1 LRKAF
6 WGYPAMT
13 FGVLARIHWQ
23 AFKLWRK
30 HVPFISKPKPPA
42 LFVTR

>member
-1 LRKAF
+1 
-6 WGYPAMT
+6 MT

-30 HVPFISKPKPPA
+30 HVPFISKPQPPT